1 MSVNTHV
8 QEVKFNNWRHGL
20 LDIGRRNRMIN
31 FRKTKRTT
39 LKLVNPSFADLY
51 RRIAVSEETITF
63 KRRVDTGSDVKLA
76 GLFFMLD
83 KVNAPVELSV
93 GEIGSDIP
101 TEEMGIT
108 LKNLRAKARLSREE
122 QGINTLYLCF
132 GFLEWRQK
140 PSDPPMQSPL
150 IMVPA
155 SVELSSITSPYTL
168 SKLDED
174 IVLNPTLEHV
184 LSSEY
189 GISLPE
195 ADSEGDDI
203 EALMGRIEKTVEP
216 MGWRVIRE
224 VNLCLLS
231 FLKIVMYKDLEKYRE
246 QIFVN
251 PVVKALCGDPSSRA
265 PVAPEGR
272 GVDHD
277 SVPCA

>member
-1 MSVNTHV
+1 MSVNTHI
-8 QEVKFNNWRHGL
+8 QDVKFNNWRHGL

-39 LKLVNPSFADLY
+39 LKLVSPSFTDLY
-51 RRIAVSEETITF
+51 RRIAVAEETITF

-83 KVNAPVELSV
+83 RVNAPGELSV

-108 LKNLRAKARLSREE
+108 LKNLRARARLSREE

-150 IMVPA
+150 IMVP
-155 SVELSSITSPYTL
+155 VNIELSSITSPYTL

-184 LSSEY
+184 L
-189 GISLPE
+189 
-195 ADSEGDDI
+195 
-203 EALMGRIEKTVEP
+203 
-216 MGWRVIRE
+216 
-224 VNLCLLS
+224 
-231 FLKIVMYKDLEKYRE
+231 
-246 QIFVN
+246 
-251 PVVKALCGDPSSRA
+251 
-265 PVAPEGR
+265 
-272 GVDHD
+272 
-277 SVPCA
+277 

>member
-1 MSVNTHV
+1 MGDMNRMSVNTHV

-140 PSDPPMQSPL
+140 PSDPPMQEKAEAPSN
-150 IMVPA
+150 
-155 SVELSSITSPYTL
+155 
-168 SKLDED
+168 KL
-174 IVLNPTLEHV
+174 
-184 LSSEY
+184 
-189 GISLPE
+189 
-195 ADSEGDDI
+195 
-203 EALMGRIEKTVEP
+203 
-216 MGWRVIRE
+216 
-224 VNLCLLS
+224 
-231 FLKIVMYKDLEKYRE
+231 
-246 QIFVN
+246 
-251 PVVKALCGDPSSRA
+251 PSAFQRL
-265 PVAPEGR
+265 VF
-272 GVDHD
+272 
-277 SVPCA
+277 SVPSASLSPEDKWKSHKYPPP